1 MTNKSDT
8 KIIRVD
14 DHVTTLTLPKSVL
27 IVETD
32 GQPSKEYTLK
42 KNTIRIGMADDNDII
57 IKDDTVSRHHAEI
70 VKTKESYLIRDL
82 GSTNGTFVGSVQ
94 VKEVFISA
102 RSTIRIGQ
110 SKIKFSAQDEHLDIY
125 PSSKS
130 SFGKNLLGESMEMRK
145 IFGVLEKVSP
155 TNVSVVIG
163 GETGTG
169 KELVAR
175 AVHENSKRA
184 KKQFVIF
191 DCGAVAENLI
201 ESELFGHEK
210 GAFTGATNSRQGAFE
225 LADGGTIFLDEIGE
239 LSLDLQPKLLRVL
252 ETGEIKRVG
261 ADRPK
266 RVDVRVVCA
275 THRNLKE
282 MVQKGLFRE
291 DLYFRLSVVHVHL
304 PPLRRRQDDI
314 ALLVDHFFKMAQTN
328 VGGSKVSGISDEAM
342 EVLVAHHWPGNIR
355 ELKNAID
362 RAYSFA
368 DSDTIEVKDLPE
380 YFQGGGPSISL
391 GSPSAPAASA
401 AIDDSLPFKEAKE
414 QWIENFEK
422 DYLVRILKK
431 NDLNIS
437 QAAKEAGIDRKSVQR
452 LLKKYDLN
460 VKDLED

>member
-1 MTNKSDT
+1 
-8 KIIRVD
+8 
-14 DHVTTLTLPKSVL
+14 
-27 IVETD
+27 
-32 GQPSKEYTLK
+32 
-42 KNTIRIGMADDNDII
+42 
-57 IKDDTVSRHHAEI
+57 
-70 VKTKESYLIRDL
+70 
-82 GSTNGTFVGSVQ
+82 
-94 VKEVFISA
+94 
-102 RSTIRIGQ
+102 
-110 SKIKFSAQDEHLDIY
+110 
-125 PSSKS
+125 
-130 SFGKNLLGESMEMRK
+130 
-145 IFGVLEKVSP
+145 
-155 TNVSVVIG
+155 
-163 GETGTG
+163 
-169 KELVAR
+169 
-175 AVHENSKRA
+175 
-184 KKQFVIF
+184 
-191 DCGAVAENLI
+191 
-201 ESELFGHEK
+201 
-210 GAFTGATNSRQGAFE
+210 
-225 LADGGTIFLDEIGE
+225 
-239 LSLDLQPKLLRVL
+239 
-252 ETGEIKRVG
+252 
-261 ADRPK
+261 
-266 RVDVRVVCA
+266 
-275 THRNLKE
+275 